1 MRGIGE
7 QIHRLGGLQGIAG
20 FSQDIHVAA
29 QRFGAAGNI
38 DDTLGRGVT
47 ALQ

>member
-7 QIHRLGGLQGIAG
+7 QIHRLSGLQGVAG
-20 FSQDIHVAA
+20 FSQDVHIAT
-29 QRFGAAGNI
+29 QCFGAAGNI